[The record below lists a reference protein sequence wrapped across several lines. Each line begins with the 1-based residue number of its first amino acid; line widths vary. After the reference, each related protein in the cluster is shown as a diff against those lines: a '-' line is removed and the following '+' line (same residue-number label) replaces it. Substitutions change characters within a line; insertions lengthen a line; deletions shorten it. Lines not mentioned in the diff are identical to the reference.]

1 MNKRNILSMFI
12 GDKDFYK
19 KTALIVVPI
28 IIQNTVS
35 NVVNFLDNV
44 MVGQVGTLQMSAV
57 AIINQ
62 LLFVFNLCIFGGLA
76 GPGIFSTQYVGAGD
90 TKGVQNCFRLKLWLA
105 LIMTGIAM
113 FIFLCFPTPLIN
125 IYLKESGESAVEV
138 MHYAKEYLSVMVW
151 GLLPFGLTCSYAMT
165 LRECG
170 ETRLPMIA
178 SVTAIFVNLVFN
190 WILIFG
196 NLGFPRLGVKG
207 AAIATVLSR
216 CIEFLI
222 VCIATHV
229 QQDKFLFIKHAYRS
243 VKVPLTLVKN
253 VTIKGLPLLLNEFL
267 WSSGLAAILAC
278 YSLRGIDAVAACNIT
293 STINNIFNV
302 VFLSMGNA
310 VSIMVGQ
317 ALGANDNKLAKDL
330 AWKLMATSFLSSVV
344 IGAIMFLIAPAIPHI
359 YNTEFEVRQMASN
372 LLRVQAVLMPFFSI
386 THCCYF
392 TLRAGGRTVI
402 TFFFDCAFTWVCAYS
417 VAYLLTHFTVWSI
430 VVVYACVQGLDILKG
445 IIGITL
451 VQNGVWIRNI
461 VDDNA

>member
-90 TKGVQNCFRLKLWLA
+90 NKGVQNCFRLKLWLA

-125 IYLKESGESAVEV
+125 IYLKESGKSAVEV
-138 MHYAKEYLSVMVW
+138 MYYAKEYLSVMVW

-229 QQDKFLFIKHAYRS
+229 QQEKFMFINI
-243 VKVPLTLVKN
+243 LMM
-253 VTIKGLPLLLNEFL
+253 KGKFHLN
-267 WSSGLAAILAC
+267 
-278 YSLRGIDAVAACNIT
+278 
-293 STINNIFNV
+293 
-302 VFLSMGNA
+302 
-310 VSIMVGQ
+310 
-317 ALGANDNKLAKDL
+317 
-330 AWKLMATSFLSSVV
+330 
-344 IGAIMFLIAPAIPHI
+344 
-359 YNTEFEVRQMASN
+359 
-372 LLRVQAVLMPFFSI
+372 
-386 THCCYF
+386 
-392 TLRAGGRTVI
+392 
-402 TFFFDCAFTWVCAYS
+402 
-417 VAYLLTHFTVWSI
+417 
-430 VVVYACVQGLDILKG
+430 
-445 IIGITL
+445 
-451 VQNGVWIRNI
+451 
-461 VDDNA
+461 